1 MKIKKERKDEKSFK
15 ELIKERFSGM
25 TVKSYL
31 IETGVYIKKNI
42 LKATLIIL
50 AITILSVVSVVN
62 SPEMYKLEKAN
73 VTFWGEWIERAKV
86 LIIIVFAGIV
96 PYMYIPVIGLVA
108 SISAECIYFA
118 NYISIVG
125 RLKGTLGYITPYI
138 LNMLFIAAA
147 TALGIHICRN
157 ATISQRIASVK
168 SKNSMD
174 IKMKFYEAANKKV
187 KMKEIEKKRKD
198 KIKAL
203 EEKRVNLDLFQIINI
218 TAIICVLQMLAS
230 LAKTLIV

>member
-1 MKIKKERKDEKSFK
+1 MKIKKDRKETKSFK
-15 ELIKERFSGM
+15 ELFLERFSDM

-31 IETGVYIKKNI
+31 IETGTYIKKHM

-50 AITILSVVSVVN
+50 AITLLSVVSVVK
-62 SPEMYKLEKAN
+62 SPEMFKLDKAD
-73 VTFWGEWIERAKV
+73 VAFWGEWLGRAQV

-96 PYMYIPVIGLVA
+96 PYMYIPIIGLA
-108 SISAECIYFA
+108 SSISAECIYFA
-118 NYISIVG
+118 NYVSTVG

-147 TALGIHICRN
+147 TALGLHICRN
-157 ATISQRIASVK
+157 VTISQRITSIK

-174 IKMKFYEAANKKV
+174 IKIKWYEATNKKA
-187 KMKEIEKKRKD
+187 KMKEIEKQRKD

-203 EEKRVNLDLFQIINI
+203 EDKKVNVDLFQIINI

-230 LAKTLIV
+230 LVKTLVV